1 MNKRLTAYSDSLVL
15 ILSAPASLP
24 FTNQRQNVIPAS
36 KTRGPEGQGLC
47 ALTKICATLTDIQK
61 IQKKKKGGKKDKDR
75 V

>member
-36 KTRGPEGQGLC
+36 KMHRPEGQGLC
-47 ALTKICATLTDIQK
+47 APTKICATLTDIQK
-61 IQKKKKGGKKDKDR
+61 IQKKKEGGGKDC